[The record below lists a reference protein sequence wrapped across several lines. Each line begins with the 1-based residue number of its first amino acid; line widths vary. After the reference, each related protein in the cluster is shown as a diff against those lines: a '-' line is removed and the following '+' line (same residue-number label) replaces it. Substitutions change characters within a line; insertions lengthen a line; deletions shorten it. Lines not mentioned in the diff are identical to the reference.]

1 MSKAG
6 SKLSIS
12 QKIATL
18 DESVE
23 WFYSEEFSLDQ
34 ALQKYKDANKL
45 ALDIKEDQSKL
56 KNQIEVIGD
65 FTKS

>member
-23 WFYSEEFSLDQ
+23 WFYGEEFSLDQ

-45 ALDIKEDQSKL
+45 ALDIKEDLSKL